1 MKSMLK
7 TAWAVVLLSA
17 GLSLAAPKPAIV
29 QGPLLWTAEAT
40 FEHLQQ
46 IVYQPTEQSKPRR
59 FWYLILTV
67 NNNTGRDVEFYPQC
81 DLMTESFQILPAG
94 KRVPQEIF
102 EIVATLYRDKYPL
115 LESLATAD
123 NRILQGEDNARDI
136 ALIWSDFD
144 SAAKNIKLFITG
156 LSNETAVVNAPGA
169 GDTSQKVYL
178 RKTLELSYHL
188 KGDAAWRSNSDI
200 AYQGHQWVMR

>member
-17 GLSLAAPKPAIV
+17 GLSHAAPRPAIV
-29 QGPLLWTAEAT
+29 QGPLLWTAETT

-81 DLMTESFQILPAG
+81 DLMTEYFQILPAG

-188 KGDAAWRSNSDI
+188 KGDAAWRSNRDI

>member
-1 MKSMLK
+1 MLK

-17 GLSLAAPKPAIV
+17 GLSHAAPRPAIV

>member
-17 GLSLAAPKPAIV
+17 GLSHAAPRPAIV

-46 IVYQPTEQSKPRR
+46 IVYQPTEKSKPRR

-67 NNNTGRDVEFYPQC
+67 NNNTGRDVAFYPQC
-81 DLMTESFQILPAG
+81 DLMTDSFEILPAG
-94 KRVPQEIF
+94 KRVPQEVF
-102 EIVATLYRDKYPL
+102 EIVATLYRDKYPF
-115 LESLATAD
+115 LESLSTTD

-169 GDTSQKVYL
+169 GGTSQKVYL

>member
-1 MKSMLK
+1 MKSMLR
-7 TAWAVVLLSA
+7 TAWAVVLLPA
-17 GLSLAAPKPAIV
+17 VLSQAAPKPAIV
-29 QGPLLWTAEAT
+29 QGPLLWTADAT

-46 IVYQPTEQSKPRR
+46 IVYQPSEQSKPRR

-67 NNNTGRDVEFYPQC
+67 NNNTGKDIEFYPQC
-81 DLMTESFQILPAG
+81 DLMTESFEILPAG

-115 LESLATAD
+115 LESMAAAD

-144 SAAKNIKLFITG
+144 SGAKNVKLFITG
-156 LSNETAVVNAPGA
+156 LSNETAVVNAPGR
-169 GDTSQKVYL
+169 GDTSQRVYL
-178 RKTLELSYHL
+178 RKTLELRYHL
-188 KGDAAWRSNSDI
+188 KGDAAWRSNGDI
-200 AYQGHQWVMR
+200 VYQGHQWVMR

>member
-7 TAWAVVLLSA
+7 TACAVLLLSA
-17 GLSLAAPKPAIV
+17 VLSHAAPKPAIV
-29 QGPLLWTAEAT
+29 QGPLLWTADAT

-46 IVYQPTEQSKPRR
+46 IVYQPSEQSKPRR

-67 NNNTGRDVEFYPQC
+67 NNNTGKDIEFYPQY
-81 DLMTESFQILPAG
+81 DLMTESFEILPAG

-115 LESLATAD
+115 LESTATAD

-144 SAAKNIKLFITG
+144 SGAKNVKLFITG
-156 LSNETAVVNAPGA
+156 LSNETAVVNAPGT
-169 GDTSQKVYL
+169 GDTSQRVYL
-178 RKTLELSYHL
+178 RKTLELRYHL
-188 KGDAAWRSNSDI
+188 KGDAAWRSNGDI
-200 AYQGHQWVMR
+200 VYQGHQWVMR

>member
-1 MKSMLK
+1 MLK

-17 GLSLAAPKPAIV
+17 VLFHAAPKPAIV
-29 QGPLLWTAEAT
+29 QGPLLWTADAT

-46 IVYQPTEQSKPRR
+46 IVYQPSEQSKPRR

-67 NNNTGRDVEFYPQC
+67 NNNTGKDIEFYPQC
-81 DLMTESFQILPAG
+81 DLMTESFEILPAG

-115 LESLATAD
+115 LVSLAAAD
-123 NRILQGEDNARDI
+123 NRILQGEDNARDM

-144 SAAKNIKLFITG
+144 SGAKNVKLFITG
-156 LSNETAVVNAPGA
+156 LSNETAVVNPPGT
-169 GDTSQKVYL
+169 GDTSQRVYL
-178 RKTLELSYHL
+178 RKTLELRYHL

-200 AYQGHQWVMR
+200 VYRGHQWVMR